1 MIVVQALVRKDFMN
15 FVQRVVQL
23 VEMRD
28 VLAADCNIRHKPILM
43 KQVEKYAV
51 SHLGHTGL
59 RITEDGVIC
68 KDPEGN
74 EVLIPGKT
82 VICAV
87 GQRANR
93 ADVDALRLS
102 APFVR
107 EVGDCVRPAN
117 ITKAVYEGYHAAL
130 DI

>member
-1 MIVVQALVRKDFMN
+1 
-15 FVQRVVQL
+15 
-23 VEMRD
+23 
-28 VLAADCNIRHKPILM
+28 M

-51 SHLGHTGL
+51 AHLGHTGL
-59 RITEDGVIC
+59 KVTDEGVVC
-68 KDPEGN
+68 KDADGS
-74 EVLIPGKT
+74 EVLVPGKT

-93 ADVDALRLS
+93 ADVDALRFS

-107 EVGDCVRPAN
+107 EVGDCIRPAN